1 MLRLGAVVN
10 NRTNGPRHDVGARIM
25 HGMHATCAFPTSAAR
40 EADITSRWWVSEG
53 GRWSV
58 GQLRR
63 TKTINS
69 PATASY
75 QPLCSISMTSTRLIS
90 MALPG
95 SGAVQ
100 CSGLLALARYTQV
113 PARGGGK

>member
-1 MLRLGAVVN
+1 
-10 NRTNGPRHDVGARIM
+10 M